1 MVPLCAA
8 SCADWRQLT
17 RALEKDPLAFLKRE
31 ARPCFDAHVGLGP
44 GACCGQITPEAYADH
59 VRRIERFLAGNHREF
74 VDELASEMREAAE
87 ELDFERAGRLK
98 ARIDTINSLADKQH
112 AVSSRDLNA
121 DVIGFFREET
131 VAGAHVL
138 VIREGH
144 IVISNEFV
152 LNRGT
157 DVPDQDLLRNFLFR
171 YYDTT
176 TSVPR
181 EVIVRTPPEDAEA
194 MGEWLTAKL
203 DSAHGAKV
211 RFTAPQKGEKA
222 DLVAMAETNARH
234 ALMRY
239 KVRTNYDDKRINNAL
254 LQLESALAL
263 DAPPMRIECFDISTI
278 HGSYTVASMVVFTG
292 GKPDKNQYRRF
303 KIKTPLS
310 EANDFLSMQEVMR
323 RRYAPERMADERFG
337 SKPDLII
344 LDGGKPQL
352 TAALAMFEEMGI
364 DDIAICG
371 LAKRDEELFVPWQ
384 DTGPVV
390 LPSGSASLYLV
401 KQVRDE
407 AHRFAITFH
416 RELRGKGMT
425 ASILDEVAGM
435 GPVRKKALLKHFK
448 SFRNLKAAT
457 LEEVK
462 AARVVPDEVAEE
474 VVRVLAQYTVQREA
488 SDAALNAAPDAPG
501 DPDAGGA
508 PEDRP
513 AALAAASPDEIPEVP
528 HER

>member
-1 MVPLCAA
+1 L
-8 SCADWRQLT
+8 
-17 RALEKDPLAFLKRE
+17 
-31 ARPCFDAHVGLGP
+31 LG
-44 GACCGQITPEAYADH
+44 H
-59 VRRIERFLAGNHREF
+59 RREF
-74 VDELASEMREAAE
+74 VDELAQEMQAAAK

-98 ARIDTINSLADKQH
+98 GRIDTINSLTDKQR
-112 AVSSRDLNA
+112 AVSNRNLNA
-121 DVIGFFREET
+121 DVVGAFREDT
-131 VAGAHVL
+131 VAGVNVL
-138 VIREGH
+138 QVREGR
-144 IVISNEFV
+144 VINANEFI
-152 LNRGT
+152 LNRGS
-157 DVPDQDLLRNFLFR
+157 DVPLEDLLRNFLLK
-171 YYDTT
+171 YYDAT
-176 TSVPR
+176 TSIPH
-181 EVIVRTPPEDAEA
+181 EVVLEQLPDDVETLE
-194 MGEWLTAKL
+194 EWLTEKL
-203 DSAHGAKV
+203 ASPHGAKV
-211 RFTAPQKGEKA
+211 HFTAPQKGEKA
-222 DLVAMAETNARH
+222 DLLAMAVTNGRH
-234 ALMRY
+234 SLMRY

-390 LPSGSASLYLV
+390 LPSGSASLYIV

-425 ASILDEVAGM
+425 ASILDEVAGL
-435 GPVRKKALLKHFK
+435 GPVRKKALLAHFK
-448 SFRNLKAAT
+448 SFKNLKEAT
-457 LEEVK
+457 LDEIK
-462 AARVVPDEVAEE
+462 AARVVPEEVAEE
-474 VVRVLAQYTVQREA
+474 LVAVLAQYNERK
-488 SDAALNAAPDAPG
+488 
-501 DPDAGGA
+501 
-508 PEDRP
+508 
-513 AALAAASPDEIPEVP
+513 
-528 HER
+528 HEREEKLAEEIS